1 MIQSGGGQRGKSDDL
16 FRFRFSGVKDCFAFS
31 FSLRAMECG
40 ELTSFVFISLMF
52 FFLVCLLVLFV
63 FASIKQLTIVFFC
76 FYTFNC
82 CLNWFCVV
90 VFLFFF
96 ASASSGRQR

>member
-52 FFLVCLLVLFV
+52 FFFGV
-63 FASIKQLTIVFFC
+63 FACVICVCVHQTIN
-76 FYTFNC
+76 YRI
-82 CLNWFCVV
+82 
-90 VFLFFF
+90 FLFLHF
-96 ASASSGRQR
+96 